1 MLKVKITTKIALI
14 ISGFYSLIFVFF
26 SFYKGSILYL
36 IKLEMEDTFVGG
48 EASDTSIY
56 LWFAIGLILLFAS
69 YLFFYLI
76 KIKDLKSQK
85 TLLNGLTY
93 FWILVSII
101 KIVIFKSYFFLVIF
115 SIIPILVCYAAI
127 QNQKKLISD
136 EKKNKGLSD
145 REIHLLQRL
154 AGRKDKN

>member
-26 SFYKGSILYL
+26 SFYKGVILYL
-36 IKLEMEDTFVGG
+36 IKLAMEDTFVGG
-48 EASDTSIY
+48 ETSDTSIY
-56 LWFAIGLILLFAS
+56 LWFAIGFILLFAS

-101 KIVIFKSYFFLVIF
+101 KIVIFKSYFFLAVF
-115 SIIPILVCYAAI
+115 SVLPILVCYAAI
-127 QNQKKLISD
+127 QNQKKLIS
-136 EKKNKGLSD
+136 EERKNQGLSE
-145 REIHLLQRL
+145 REVHLLQRL
-154 AGRKDKN
+154 AGRKNKD

>member
-14 ISGFYSLIFVFF
+14 VSGFYSLTFVFF
-26 SFYKGSILYL
+26 SFYKGIILYL
-36 IKLEMEDTFVGG
+36 IKLAMEDTFVGG
-48 EASDTSIY
+48 ETSDTSIY
-56 LWFAIGLILLFAS
+56 LWFTIGFILLFAS

-85 TLLNGLTY
+85 TLLKGITY

-101 KIVIFKSYFFLVIF
+101 KIVIFKSYFFLAIF

-127 QNQKKLISD
+127 QNQQKLIND
-136 EKKNKGLSD
+136 EKKIEDYQK
-145 REIHLLQRL
+145 EKFIFC
-154 AGRKDKN
+154 KD

>member
-1 MLKVKITTKIALI
+1 
-14 ISGFYSLIFVFF
+14 
-26 SFYKGSILYL
+26 
-36 IKLEMEDTFVGG
+36 MEDTFVGG
-48 EASDTSIY
+48 ETSDTSIY
-56 LWFAIGLILLFAS
+56 LWFTIGFILLFAS

-85 TLLNGLTY
+85 TLLKGITY

-101 KIVIFKSYFFLVIF
+101 KIVIFKSYFFLAIF

-127 QNQKKLISD
+127 QNQKKLIND
-136 EKKNKGLSD
+136 EKKNRGLSE

-154 AGRKDKN
+154 AERNKD

>member
-1 MLKVKITTKIALI
+1 
-14 ISGFYSLIFVFF
+14 
-26 SFYKGSILYL
+26 
-36 IKLEMEDTFVGG
+36 MEDTFVGG
-48 EASDTSIY
+48 ETSDTSIY
-56 LWFAIGLILLFAS
+56 LWFAIGFILLFAS

-93 FWILVSII
+93 FWIFVSIV
-101 KIVIFKSYFFLVIF
+101 KIVVLKSYFFLAVF
-115 SIIPILVCYAAI
+115 SILLILICYAAI

-136 EKKNKGLSD
+136 EKKNEGLSE

-154 AGRKDKN
+154 AGKKNKD